1 MGAVVPAAIPDR
13 GEYRRSYTIPLRQR
27 FQPRDHALEFH
38 GQRAGVQHQK
48 LVRDRAVIPQRAV
61 LEAFPEFIAQG
72 LVIPQ
77 DSGGVVEFVGAGD
90 QPDFRIVSF
99 LLKIAGGRECFS
111 CRSDPPGRD
120 PKTIAANIAAPTGA
134 ISCRSDPP
142 GRDPKPSRRSP
153 PLLQGRFLVGAIL
166 RVAIQNPSR
175 RSPPLL
181 QIHRIA
187 APANITTGAVL

>member
-1 MGAVVPAAIPDR
+1 VGAVVPAAIPDR

-27 FQPRDHALEFH
+27 FQPRNHALEFH

-61 LEAFPEFIAQG
+61 LAALEAFPEFIAQG

-99 LLKIAGGRECFS
+99 LLKIAGDRECFS

-120 PKTIAANIAAPTGA
+120 PKNHRGEY
-134 ISCRSDPP
+134 
-142 GRDPKPSRRSP
+142 RRSYR
-153 PLLQGRFLVGAIL
+153 GDFL
-166 RVAIQNPSR
+166 
-175 RSPPLL
+175 
-181 QIHRIA
+181 
-187 APANITTGAVL
+187 